1 MGYSKKI
8 FELVYHVIKHSQC
21 GNIIHFIDTDQREL
35 RQCKMAFRIN
45 LFYIESSSMATLNI
59 FGHQITVE
67 INDCFTQHR
76 V

>member
-1 MGYSKKI
+1 M
-8 FELVYHVIKHSQC
+8 
-21 GNIIHFIDTDQREL
+21 
-35 RQCKMAFRIN
+35 RQCKIAFRIN

-76 V
+76 VLLMAME